1 LSANR
6 FADAAAVLDGKLY
19 LMAGTD
25 AFSEGQGVSRVDVYD
40 PLTNTWTIKA
50 PLPIG
55 SARGAAARAGG
66 RVFYISGNVYQGVVA
81 EQPWAPG
88 PSEVYAYTP

>member
-1 LSANR
+1 VPR
-6 FADAAAVLDGKLY
+6 ADA
-19 LMAGTD
+19 
-25 AFSEGQGVSRVDVYD
+25 YD
-40 PLTNTWTIKA
+40 PLTNTWTTKA

-55 SARGAAARAGG
+55 GARGTAAAVGG
-66 RVFYISGNVYQGVVA
+66 RVFYISGNVYQGAVQ